1 MTLEDKIKAIEE
13 EISTTKYNKATQ
25 HHIGKLKAKLAQ
37 LREEALKRASS
48 GGGGVGFGLKKHGD
62 ATAVLVGFPSVGKST
77 LLNALTNAE
86 SPVAEYDFTTLE
98 VIPGMMK
105 YKQIDVQILDLP
117 GIITGASIGKGRGR
131 EVLSIVRNAD
141 LVIIL
146 LDAGK
151 PKQLDRICEELY
163 EVGVRLD
170 RNKPKVSIK
179 KTDRGGVK
187 VMSTLRLARIDEK
200 TITAILNAYG
210 VHNAIV
216 TVQEDV
222 NEDQMIDV
230 VADNRAYIPS
240 LLLVNKVDLAMACD
254 LEKMRKQMGRD
265 FIGISASKNVN
276 IDAVREGIYQKMDLI
291 KIYLKKQGAK
301 ADFEEPLVIKR
312 GSTIED
318 VCRHLH
324 SSFKDR
330 FLYAKV
336 WGQSAKYPGQR
347 KGLDHAVMEGDIISI
362 IKER

>member
-1 MTLEDKIKAIEE
+1 MSLEDKIKAIEE

-48 GGGGVGFGLKKHGD
+48 GGAGLGFGLKKHGD
-62 ATAVLVGFPSVGKST
+62 ATAVLVGVPSVGKST

-86 SPVAEYDFTTLE
+86 SPVAAYDFTTLE
-98 VIPGMMK
+98 VIPGMMN
-105 YKQIDVQILDLP
+105 YKQINVQILDLP

-141 LVIIL
+141 LVVIL
-146 LDAGK
+146 IDTGK
-151 PKQLDRICEELY
+151 PKQLERICAELY

-170 RNKPKVSIK
+170 RKKPNVSVK

-187 VMSTLRLARIDEK
+187 VMSTVRLARIDER
-200 TITAILNAYG
+200 TIAAILNAYS
-210 VHNAIV
+210 VHNAVV
-216 TVQEDV
+216 TVQEDI

-230 VADNRAYIPS
+230 ASGNRAYIPS
-240 LLLVNKVDLAMACD
+240 LLLVNKIDLAAAGD
-254 LEKMRKQMGRD
+254 LERLRKQVGRE
-265 FIGISASKNVN
+265 FIGIAASRNVN
-276 IDAVREGIYQKMDLI
+276 IDSVREGIYKKLDLI

-312 GSTIED
+312 GSTVED
-318 VCRHLH
+318 VCGHLH
-324 SSFKDR
+324 SSFREK
-330 FLYAKV
+330 FLYAKI
-336 WGQSAKYPGQR
+336 WGLSAKYPGQR
-347 KGLDHAVMEGDIISI
+347 KGLDHVVMEGDVINI